1 MCSSYYG
8 VFFLFSYVNA
18 IWELHVI
25 ACEKLTASEEIFALL
40 NSESLI
46 LVGIVEIINFSIFA
60 H

>member
-1 MCSSYYG
+1 M
-8 VFFLFSYVNA
+8 VFFFLFSYVNV

-40 NSESLI
+40 NTSSERLI
-46 LVGIVEIINFSIFA
+46 LVGIVEIINFCIFA

>member
-8 VFFLFSYVNA
+8 VFFLFSYVNV
-18 IWELHVI
+18 IWDLHVI

-40 NSESLI
+40 NSERLI
-46 LVGIVEIINFSIFA
+46 LVGIVEIINFCIFA

>member
-25 ACEKLTASEEIFALL
+25 AYEKLTASEEIFALL
-40 NSESLI
+40 NSERLI
-46 LVGIVEIINFSIFA
+46 LVGIVEIINFCIFA